1 MVRCK
6 STSTLKQQNID
17 AWQYKQATIMKKFA
31 ILFIFLISLTINGQ
45 AQTFTQQIQQTQAGK
60 GKITITQSKE
70 IDDLVNGIGQKVIT
84 SPSTSSKPSTSSAA
98 SNRRNEH
105 PTTSN
110 NKIVQKKQESL
121 KNESLKDEERRHT
134 ANKPTERSYEEKAE
148 KTATVKSTT
157 AKPERNEKAE
167 ESHHAETHKQS
178 PNEED
183 DMHIP
188 TIDMRKKVMRNSRK
202 VTGYRVQAF
211 AGGNTRNDK
220 LRAQQTGE
228 AIKMQFPDQPI
239 YVHFYSPRWI
249 CRVGNYR
256 SYQEAARMLKAVKAM
271 GYRSA
276 TIVKGKITVFD

>member
-1 MVRCK
+1 
-6 STSTLKQQNID
+6 
-17 AWQYKQATIMKKFA
+17 MKKFA

-98 SNRRNEH
+98 SGKRNEH
-105 PTTSN
+105 PTTA
-110 NKIVQKKQESL
+110 NKTIVQKKQESL
-121 KNESLKDEERRHT
+121 KQETIKEEERRHT
-134 ANKPTERSYEEKAE
+134 ANKPTERSYE
-148 KTATVKSTT
+148 
-157 AKPERNEKAE
+157 EKAE